1 MIHTLAD
8 RVPVLEEGVWV
19 ADSATV
25 VGTVRLGREV
35 NVWFGAVIRGDN
47 DWITIGARTNIQDG
61 CVLHADEGVP
71 LAIGARVTV
80 GHMAMLHGCT
90 VGDGALV
97 GIGAV
102 VLNRAKIGAGSLI
115 GAKALVLEE
124 TVIPPGVLVLGSPA
138 KVVRAL
144 RPDELRALEEASGH
158 YCDQARRFRET
169 LRPFRS

>member
-1 MIHTLAD
+1 MIHAVGD
-8 RVPVLEEGVWV
+8 RVPIIEEGVWV

-25 VGTVRLGREV
+25 VGTVRLGHDV
-35 NVWFGAVIRGDN
+35 SVWFGAVIRGDN
-47 DWITIGARTNIQDG
+47 DCITIGARTNIQDG

-71 LAIGARVTV
+71 LTIGARVTV

-90 VGDGALV
+90 VGDGALI

-102 VLNRAKIGAGSLI
+102 VLNRARIGAGALI

-124 TVIPPGVLVLGSPA
+124 MEIPPGALVLGAPA

-144 RPDELRALEEASGH
+144 RPDEVRALEEASGH
-158 YCDQARRFRET
+158 YCEQARRFRDT
-169 LRPFRS
+169 LRPFRP